1 MKMRTLKNNLSKNIG
16 RGRNL
21 FLLLFFIIITG
32 CSSSSKF
39 TLFYSG
45 NLNGVIENCRCP
57 KVSEGSILN
66 HITFYK
72 DSIRNRCETLDVST
86 GNIFSVNSS
95 QKENQ
100 LIIPLLDSLN
110 YDLFSPGRNDLDFIS
125 EVGNNPVVSMN
136 IKNSISFKKYDFR
149 GLRISVT
156 GMTDYSYSRFNNK
169 NIITEKDIDQ
179 ISGFTDSLKAF
190 SDIIIFVSNLEAE
203 FEKKVFNQ
211 VKNIDIMISGTN
223 SGNEFFLFGNKV
235 YISPGSSPEFIGKLE
250 VEKKEDRI
258 IYNNKFEQ
266 MKFSLIKEDDN
277 AKQLIDSLKIKYGIR
292 KNNGSIEED
301 L

>member
-1 MKMRTLKNNLSKNIG
+1 MKMRTLKNSFSINTK

-32 CSSSSKF
+32 CSTATKL

-45 NLNGVIENCRCP
+45 NLNGVYENCRCP
-57 KVSEGSILN
+57 KVSEGSVLN
-66 HITFYK
+66 HVTFYK
-72 DSIRNRCETLDVST
+72 DSVRGRNEKLNISA
-86 GNIFSVNSS
+86 GNYFALNSS
-95 QKENQ
+95 QKENR

-110 YDLFSPGRNDLDFIS
+110 YDLFSPGRNDLEFIS
-125 EVGNNPVVSMN
+125 EIENIPVVSMN

-149 GLRISVT
+149 RLRISVT

-169 NIITEKDIDQ
+169 NIIAEKDIDQ
-179 ISGFTDSLKAF
+179 ISQFTDSLKAF
-190 SDIIIFVSNLEAE
+190 SDIIIFISNLEAE

-250 VEKKEDRI
+250 VEKKGDRI

-266 MKFSLIKEDDN
+266 MKFSLMKEDDN

-292 KNNGSIEED
+292 KNGGSIEED

>member
-1 MKMRTLKNNLSKNIG
+1 MKTRTLKNNFFRNTE

-21 FLLLFFIIITG
+21 FLLLFFIITTG
-32 CSSSSKF
+32 CSTATKL

-57 KVSEGSILN
+57 KVSEGSVLN

-72 DSIRNRCETLDVST
+72 DSIKGRDEKLYVST
-86 GNIFSVNSS
+86 GNIFSFNSS
-95 QKENQ
+95 QKENR
-100 LIIPLLDSLN
+100 LIGHILDSLN
-110 YDLFSPGRNDLDFIS
+110 YDLLSPGRNDIEFIS
-125 EVGNNPVVSMN
+125 EVGNTAVVSMN
-136 IKNSISFKKYDFR
+136 LKNCVSFKKYDFR

-156 GMTDYSYSRFNNK
+156 GMTDFSYSKFNNK
-169 NIITEKDIDQ
+169 NIITDMDIDQ
-179 ISGFTDSLKAF
+179 ISMFTDSLKAF
-190 SDIIIFVSNLEAE
+190 SDIIIFISNLETE

-223 SGNEFFLFGNKV
+223 IGNEYFLFGNKI

-266 MKFSLIKEDDN
+266 MKFSLIPEDD
-277 AKQLIDSLKIKYGIR
+277 KVKELIDSLKIKYGIR

>member
-45 NLNGVIENCRCP
+45 NLNGAIENCRCP

>member
-1 MKMRTLKNNLSKNIG
+1 MKMRTLKNNFSKNIE

-45 NLNGVIENCRCP
+45 NLNGVYENCKCP

-72 DSIRNRCETLDVST
+72 DSIRTRSETLYLST
-86 GNIFSVNSS
+86 GNIFSLNSS

-100 LIIPLLDSLN
+100 LITPLLDSLN

-125 EVGNNPVVSMN
+125 VVGNIPVVSMN

-149 GLRISVT
+149 GLRIAVT

-179 ISGFTDSLKAF
+179 ISLFTDSLKAF
-190 SDIIIFVSNLEAE
+190 SDIIIFISNLEAE
-203 FEKKVFNQ
+203 VEKKVFNQ

-277 AKQLIDSLKIKYGIR
+277 AKQLIDSLKIKYGFR